1 MSSAKTKL
9 LQSFFYTELGK
20 AFLNYDP
27 VSDQVK
33 FIKAATIESD
43 GVWHYLANWRSK
55 EEAFKQLQNLF
66 LGMTEL
72 DQQCHVILEKGSK
85 LRKHMMNMV
94 AMNNIMRAFIYNY
107 DMDVDCKTIQE
118 KLLQTVLT
126 VEARRDR
133 KFLIADIEVLKEAV
147 EKYDALLF
155 SATEEIPI
163 PL

>member
-1 MSSAKTKL
+1 M
-9 LQSFFYTELGK
+9 E
-20 AFLNYDP
+20 DE
-27 VSDQVK
+27 
-33 FIKAATIESD
+33 TIVLSREDINNIITDVRAS
-43 GVWHYLANWRSK
+43 VQA
-55 EEAFKQLQNLF
+55 
-66 LGMTEL
+66 
-72 DQQCHVILEKGSK
+72 IEKGSK

-118 KLLQTVLT
+118 KLLQTILT

-155 SATEEIPI
+155 SATEEQVSEIALFVKNNSGDCKYI
-163 PL
+163 VKHGKELKSSRN